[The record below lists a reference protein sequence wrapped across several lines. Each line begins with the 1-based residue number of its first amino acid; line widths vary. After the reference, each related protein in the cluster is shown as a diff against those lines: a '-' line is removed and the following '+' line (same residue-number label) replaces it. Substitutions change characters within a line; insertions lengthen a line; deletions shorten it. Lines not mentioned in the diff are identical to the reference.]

1 MREVVVI
8 FYERTCVSKSPS
20 GHGAG
25 FAMGKPRKRGRNMRS
40 AAQPAQMG
48 RVSQAE
54 LECGVNRGLMNQ
66 SACSR
71 SRPVQIAMR

>member
-1 MREVVVI
+1 M
-8 FYERTCVSKSPS
+8 
-20 GHGAG
+20 H
-25 FAMGKPRKRGRNMRS
+25 S

-54 LECGVNRGLMNQ
+54 LECGVKRGLMNQ

>member
-1 MREVVVI
+1 MREVVLI
-8 FYERTCVSKSPS
+8 FYERSCVLKSPS

-25 FAMGKPRKRGRNMRS
+25 FAMGESRKRDRNMRS
-40 AAQPAQMG
+40 AAQMG

-54 LECGVNRGLMNQ
+54 LERGVKRGLMNQ